1 MMDNTKIDWADMTW
15 NPVTGCRH
23 GCEYCYAAR
32 TAGRFAG
39 YLSQGVKVFNDT
51 RKEEIVQ
58 EVKKPNCEREGIV
71 VLDKPLKT
79 MTAAGNVVNAP
90 YPFGFTP
97 TFHRYRLGDPARKQR
112 PRNIFVCSMADL
124 FGAWVPT
131 KWIME
136 VLDAC
141 LAAPQHNYLFLT
153 KNPRRYTELD
163 EMALLPRRDN
173 FWYGTTTTEDGARV
187 NFDSKKEARR
197 YDELMAML
205 RANQIRELK
214 LQPQFTIQEAY
225 TTPEGVRVRAIRYQ
239 ADFSYERPTEP
250 DCTGEVHWLRVVEDV
265 KSRATKTRVYEI
277 KKKLLREKLGV
288 EIREV

>member
-1 MMDNTKIDWADMTW
+1 MAVKIEDLPPWAQAQAQRKMAEQGRKKAPAP
-15 NPVTGCRH
+15 PVWAENKEKYRNV
-23 GCEYCYAAR
+23 R
-32 TAGRFAG
+32 TDRT
-39 YLSQGVKVFNDT
+39 L
-51 RKEEIVQ
+51 
-58 EVKKPNCEREGIV
+58 
-71 VLDKPLKT
+71 
-79 MTAAGNVVNAP
+79 
-90 YPFGFTP
+90 
-97 TFHRYRLGDPARKQR
+97 
-112 PRNIFVCSMADL
+112 
-124 FGAWVPT
+124 
-131 KWIME
+131 
-136 VLDAC
+136 
-141 LAAPQHNYLFLT
+141 
-153 KNPRRYTELD
+153 
-163 EMALLPRRDN
+163 
-173 FWYGTTTTEDGARV
+173 EDGARV

>member
-39 YLSQGVKVFNDT
+39 YLSQGVKVSNDT

-58 EVKKPNCEREGIV
+58 EVKKPNCEREDIV

-131 KWIME
+131 KWIVE

-163 EMALLPRRDN
+163 ELTLLPRREN
-173 FWYGTTTTEDGARV
+173 FWYGTTTTEAGQSYFISEHHKTFTSVEPMTGPLFAEAGGILVDWVIVGAETGQRKDKV
-187 NFDSKKEARR
+187 VPE
-197 YDELMAML
+197 
-205 RANQIRELK
+205 RAWVEDLLGACRE
-214 LQPQFTIQEAY
+214 
-225 TTPEGVRVRAIRYQ
+225 EGVPVFMKGNLAGVWGKDLVQETPR
-239 ADFSYERPTEP
+239 T
-250 DCTGEVHWLRVVEDV
+250 LRH
-265 KSRATKTRVYEI
+265 
-277 KKKLLREKLGV
+277 G
-288 EIREV
+288 